1 VLNYSNTDYY
11 FYLHDNS
18 WNIHFGK
25 TNAEHNANKAKY
37 LN

>member
-1 VLNYSNTDYY
+1 VLNYADTDYY

-18 WNIHFGK
+18 WNIHYGK
-25 TNAEHNANKAKY
+25 TSAEHSANKAKY